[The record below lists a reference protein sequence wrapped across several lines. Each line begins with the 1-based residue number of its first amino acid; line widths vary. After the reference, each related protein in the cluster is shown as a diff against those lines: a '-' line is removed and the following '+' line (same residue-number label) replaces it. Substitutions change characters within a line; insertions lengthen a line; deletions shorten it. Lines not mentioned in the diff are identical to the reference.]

1 MFGRK
6 KRAELESR
14 FEEYRGKSRVACT
27 EMDTNLRDMTT
38 RNKEVTDKATQIGGR
53 NENIKRNLT
62 YMSALTNDLIEDIRE
77 KADIVKSREKYL
89 VRMKDSLRDKQTFD
103 TDKITKTSG
112 KIIDEVRTNE
122 RILNS
127 IQEEVRGIEALAAR
141 FKDISSQ
148 TSALSLN
155 AAIIGAKID
164 TTDESFVQTATEIK
178 ELAAD
183 CSKAASELNRKADAI
198 IRLLEDAGKNN
209 ADIRAEAG
217 SGSEAANTF
226 ASKYE
231 ELYKEFAPK
240 PWEKEDKGVNLDTS
254 VDSLLNIRKSINE
267 ATSTTDD
274 ALNDIDGLKGKME
287 DTAEVIKKA
296 EDTNRRLKEI
306 NY

>member
-38 RNKEVTDKATQIGGR
+38 RNKEVTDKATGIGGR

-209 ADIRAEAG
+209 SDIRAEAG
-217 SGSEAANTF
+217 LGSEAANTF

-254 VDSLLNIRKSINE
+254 VDSLLNIRKSLNE